1 MKRGARATAPIA
13 AIASLALLL
22 GAAACNNVGANDPI
36 AGHAN
41 EGTPRV
47 SFDTPETKELLGKD
61 DGFHGAIFYG
71 GEMQGSIDDCGCPSH
86 PEGGMPWRMGYTEG
100 FRSAYPEVGY
110 LQVDAGTS
118 MSTIVDAKGQLFP
131 DSVVKSDWVLKAFD
145 KFNFDA
151 ANISYDDI
159 YYLSRY
165 LKKGEWEKAVAEHP
179 MLARFVSANIEPTKP
194 DQVAPPPYIVRA
206 ITGSRIP
213 GGNLRVAFIGLTDE
227 NVRTSMNTGFQI
239 VAPEKGLAKVID
251 KARSESDMVVVL
263 AFMNP
268 DMLKAMAP
276 KFEGKVDAY
285 IVAHSRAHTMAPELD
300 GPARYLY
307 SRYQTKQLGVLRL
320 YLDDKKLDRV
330 TNDYVVLDAKLPKDP
345 EAQQMAAD
353 SKDAIKKAQ
362 EERFNAAMINNGGT
376 GQPEDAQPA
385 QPAQPGQSP
394 AQPVQPAKPAGN

>member
-1 MKRGARATAPIA
+1 
-13 AIASLALLL
+13 
-22 GAAACNNVGANDPI
+22 
-36 AGHAN
+36 
-41 EGTPRV
+41 
-47 SFDTPETKELLGKD
+47 
-61 DGFHGAIFYG
+61 
-71 GEMQGSIDDCGCPSH
+71 
-86 PEGGMPWRMGYTEG
+86 
-100 FRSAYPEVGY
+100 
-110 LQVDAGTS
+110 
-118 MSTIVDAKGQLFP
+118 
-131 DSVVKSDWVLKAFD
+131 
-145 KFNFDA
+145 
-151 ANISYDDI
+151 
-159 YYLSRY
+159 
-165 LKKGEWEKAVAEHP
+165 
-179 MLARFVSANIEPTKP
+179 
-194 DQVAPPPYIVRA
+194 VAPTPYIVRA

-285 IVAHSRAHTMAPELD
+285 IVAHSRAHTMAPEID

-376 GQPEDAQPA
+376 GQPADPQPA